1 MIVAYDEG
9 LTTHLAGVGHPES
22 PDRVRV
28 AAEELRRRGM
38 LSERVDTRIAR
49 PDELARVHPA
59 AYIELVRRTCAALET
74 GQITQLITGDTLV
87 DAGSY
92 EAAARGTGATLVA
105 LEAAVDGRRGA
116 FALVR
121 PPGHHAEPARGM
133 GFCVFNNAAI
143 AARTFAQETGGR
155 VLIVDFDYHHG
166 NGTQAASGGGVSFF
180 GTHADP
186 AYPGTGDPRDNR
198 VTPGAALVN
207 VPIDVRGI
215 ATEGFLGIHTRA
227 VRALAAQVRRRP
239 RRPRG
244 RSRRRGRGAEQM
256 QPHPVAGRERVGAM
270 GDLGVDPAFAQQ
282 MGRLI
287 REIADEYCDGRAVF
301 VLEGGY
307 DPVMLGACV
316 ADTIAGFEAGAEI
329 ERTELQAIPP
339 AQRALIRE
347 IEAAVLPVTS
357 R

>member
-1 MIVAYDEG
+1 MLIAYDEG
-9 LTTHLAGVGHPES
+9 LTTHLAGVPHPER

-28 AAEELRRRGM
+28 AAEELRQRGM
-38 LSERVDTRIAR
+38 MGERVDTRVAR

-59 AYIELVRRTCAALET
+59 AYIELVRRTCAALEP
-74 GQITQLITGDTLV
+74 GDVSQLVTGDTMI

-92 EAAARGTGATLVA
+92 EAAARAAGAALVA
-105 LEAAVDGRRGA
+105 LEAAEDGRRGA

-143 AARTFAQETGGR
+143 AARTYAHETGGR

-166 NGTQAASGGGVSFF
+166 NGTQAAIGGGVSFF

-198 VTPGAALVN
+198 VASGAALVN
-207 VPIDVRGI
+207 VPIDARGI

-227 VRALAAQVRRRP
+227 VRALAQRVRP
-239 RRPRG
+239 RMIVVSAG
-244 RSRRRGRGAEQM
+244 YDV
-256 QPHPVAGRERVGAM
+256 VAGDPV
-270 GDLGVDPAFAQQ
+270 GDLDVDPSFARQ
-282 MGRLI
+282 MGRLV
-287 REIADEYCDGRAVF
+287 REIADSYCDGRALF

-307 DPVMLGACV
+307 DPQSLAVCV
-316 ADTIAGFEAGAEI
+316 AETIEGFEENAEI
-329 ERTELQAIPP
+329 ERTDVHAIPA
-339 AQRALIRE
+339 AQRALVRE
-347 IEAAVLPVTS
+347 VEAAALVGNSP
-357 R
+357 